1 MNTVDA
7 GGRSDHTLD
16 WLSAMPLPHMLEHH
30 RVLRGVLAGITV
42 LALSIALMLYMMG
55 ARFRSDVLR
64 AVSSA
69 APPILSAG
77 ELNLLALCVVLAV
90 AGLVSM
96 VAAALSA
103 RVVKSIGYWHQ
114 EPDISP
120 ASAAWIR
127 GMMNGRDWSSVLP
140 RALAASVLSLASKGA
155 IALLPGNV
163 ARNVAAGMVG
173 NQQGGCTGGVIAGVY
188 GNPRASVAF
197 ADVPGAQVAGALPG
211 QTFTPVQASVPAMAD
226 PQTPATAVPRPA
238 VVVTPSPYD
247 PADSKTFPGKTTPDP
262 IRRAT
267 DGWLG
272 FDGPEGSV
280 TTIVILPAAHDPHL
294 ALYDSEMAAL
304 DVLERVAQ
312 HKGVTM
318 FDTSQMR
325 ETYRNWGD
333 GTQALTGFSDRMRLE
348 FHGLHATHRVGRLAL
363 VCGLVLLP
371 VSFVALAVLMP
382 QGLIALLPAVTM
394 VLAMTML
401 LGTNRYGFTYTGR
414 YYATQVNG
422 LADYLEDFGEFKDRD
437 IPDLKLWNRYLVF
450 AAAFGIANKALW
462 RGRDTIPIVI
472 DEQEF
477 EDQFTFVGMALDAGV
492 DHAINLWNWLFG
504 D

>member
-1 MNTVDA
+1 MYIVDA
-7 GGRSDHTLD
+7 GGRPDHALD
-16 WLSAMPLPHMLEHH
+16 WLSAMPLPHFLEHH
-30 RVLRGVLAGITV
+30 RVLRGAFAGIIV
-42 LALSIALMLYMMG
+42 LALSVAAMVYIAG
-55 ARFRSDVLR
+55 DRFRSDVLR

-69 APPILSAG
+69 APPSLSTG
-77 ELNLLALCVVLAV
+77 QLNLLALCVALAV

-103 RVVKSIGYWHQ
+103 RVVKSIGYWRQ

-127 GMMNGRDWSSVLP
+127 GMMDGRDWSSVLP

-163 ARNVAAGMVG
+163 GRNATAGAAGRKQTAG
-173 NQQGGCTGGVIAGVY
+173 HPGGYIADAY

-197 ADVPGAQVAGALPG
+197 ADVPGAQVLDAMPG
-211 QTFTPVQASVPAMAD
+211 QTFTPVSPQPSTPTGVPG
-226 PQTPATAVPRPA
+226 PA
-238 VVVTPSPYD
+238 VAVTPSPYA
-247 PADSKTFPGKTTPDP
+247 PADSDTSPGKTTPDP
-262 IRRAT
+262 IHRVA

-348 FHGLHATHRVGRLAL
+348 FRGLHATHRVGRLAL

-371 VSFVALAVLMP
+371 VSFVALAVLMA

-394 VLAMTML
+394 VLAVTML
-401 LGTNRYGFTYTGR
+401 LGTNRYGLTYTGR

>member
-1 MNTVDA
+1 MYIVDA
-7 GGRSDHTLD
+7 GGRPDHALD
-16 WLSAMPLPHMLEHH
+16 WLSAMPLPHFLEHH
-30 RVLRGVLAGITV
+30 RVLRGAFAGIIV
-42 LALSIALMLYMMG
+42 LALSVAAMVYIAG
-55 ARFRSDVLR
+55 DRFRSDVLR

-69 APPILSAG
+69 APPSLTTG
-77 ELNLLALCVVLAV
+77 QLNLLALCVALAV

-103 RVVKSIGYWHQ
+103 RVVKSIGYWRQ

-163 ARNVAAGMVG
+163 GRNATAGAAGRKQTAG
-173 NQQGGCTGGVIAGVY
+173 HPGGYIADAY

-197 ADVPGAQVAGALPG
+197 ADVPGAQILDAMPG
-211 QTFTPVQASVPAMAD
+211 QTFTPVSSQPSTPTGVPG
-226 PQTPATAVPRPA
+226 PA
-238 VVVTPSPYD
+238 VAVTPSPYA
-247 PADSKTFPGKTTPDP
+247 PADSDTSPGKTTPDP
-262 IRRAT
+262 IHRVA

-348 FHGLHATHRVGRLAL
+348 FRGLHATHRVGRLAL

-371 VSFVALAVLMP
+371 VSFVALAVLMA

-394 VLAMTML
+394 VLAVTML
-401 LGTNRYGFTYTGR
+401 LGTNRYGLTYTGR

>member
-1 MNTVDA
+1 MYIVDA
-7 GGRSDHTLD
+7 GGRPDHALD
-16 WLSAMPLPHMLEHH
+16 WLSAMPLPHFLEHH
-30 RVLRGVLAGITV
+30 RVLRGAFAGLIV
-42 LALSIALMLYMMG
+42 LALSIVLMLYIMG
-55 ARFRSDVLR
+55 ARFRSDVLQ

-69 APPILSAG
+69 APPSLSTG
-77 ELNLLALCVVLAV
+77 QLNLLALCVALAV

-103 RVVKSIGYWHQ
+103 RVVKSIGYWRQ

-163 ARNVAAGMVG
+163 GRNAAAGAA
-173 NQQGGCTGGVIAGVY
+173 GGKQTAGHSGEYIADAY

-197 ADVPGAQVAGALPG
+197 ADVPGAQVLDAMPG
-211 QTFTPVQASVPAMAD
+211 QTFTPVS
-226 PQTPATAVPRPA
+226 PQPSTPTAVPGPA
-238 VVVTPSPYD
+238 VVVTPSPYA
-247 PADSKTFPGKTTPDP
+247 PADSDTSPGKTTPDP
-262 IRRAT
+262 IHRVA

-348 FHGLHATHRVGRLAL
+348 FRGLHATHRVGRLAL

-371 VSFVALAVLMP
+371 VSFVALAVLMA

-394 VLAMTML
+394 VLAVTML
-401 LGTNRYGFTYTGR
+401 LGTNRYGLTYTGR

>member
-1 MNTVDA
+1 MYIVDA
-7 GGRSDHTLD
+7 GGRPDHALD
-16 WLSAMPLPHMLEHH
+16 WLSAMPLPHFLEHH
-30 RVLRGVLAGITV
+30 RVLRGAFAGIIV
-42 LALSIALMLYMMG
+42 LALSVAAMVYIAG
-55 ARFRSDVLR
+55 DRFRSDVLR

-69 APPILSAG
+69 APPSLTTG
-77 ELNLLALCVVLAV
+77 QLNLLALCVALAV

-103 RVVKSIGYWHQ
+103 RVVKSIAYWRQ

-127 GMMNGRDWSSVLP
+127 GMMDGRDWSSVLP

-163 ARNVAAGMVG
+163 GRNAAAGAA
-173 NQQGGCTGGVIAGVY
+173 GGKQTAGHPGGYIADAY

-197 ADVPGAQVAGALPG
+197 ADVPGAQVLDAMPG
-211 QTFTPVQASVPAMAD
+211 QTFTPVSPQPSTPTGVPG
-226 PQTPATAVPRPA
+226 PA
-238 VVVTPSPYD
+238 VAVTPSPYA
-247 PADSKTFPGKTTPDP
+247 PADSDTSPGKTTPDP
-262 IRRAT
+262 IHRVA

-348 FHGLHATHRVGRLAL
+348 FRGLHATHRVGRLAL

-371 VSFVALAVLMP
+371 VSFVALAVLMA

-394 VLAMTML
+394 VLAVTML
-401 LGTNRYGFTYTGR
+401 LGTNRYGLTYTGR

>member
-1 MNTVDA
+1 MYIVDA
-7 GGRSDHTLD
+7 GGRPDHTLD
-16 WLSAMPLPHMLEHH
+16 WLSAMPLPHFLEHH
-30 RVLRGVLAGITV
+30 RVLRGVLAGLIV
-42 LALSIALMLYMMG
+42 LALSIVLMLYIMG
-55 ARFRSDVLR
+55 ARFRSDVLQ

-69 APPILSAG
+69 APPSLSTG
-77 ELNLLALCVVLAV
+77 QLNLLALCVALAV

-96 VAAALSA
+96 VVAALSA
-103 RVVKSIGYWHQ
+103 RVVKSIGYWRQ

-163 ARNVAAGMVG
+163 GRNAAAGAA
-173 NQQGGCTGGVIAGVY
+173 GGKQTAGHPGGYIADAY

-197 ADVPGAQVAGALPG
+197 ADVPGAQVLDAMPG
-211 QTFTPVQASVPAMAD
+211 QTFTPVSSQPSTPTGVPG
-226 PQTPATAVPRPA
+226 PA
-238 VVVTPSPYD
+238 VAVTPSPYA
-247 PADSKTFPGKTTPDP
+247 PADSDTSPGKTTPDL
-262 IRRAT
+262 IHRVA

-348 FHGLHATHRVGRLAL
+348 FRGLHATHRVGRLAL

-371 VSFVALAVLMP
+371 VSFVALAVLMA

-394 VLAMTML
+394 VLAVTML
-401 LGTNRYGFTYTGR
+401 LGTNRYGLTYTGR

>member
-1 MNTVDA
+1 MYIVDA
-7 GGRSDHTLD
+7 GGRPDHALD
-16 WLSAMPLPHMLEHH
+16 WLSAMPLPHFLEHH
-30 RVLRGVLAGITV
+30 RVLRGAFAGIIV
-42 LALSIALMLYMMG
+42 LALSVAAMVYIAG
-55 ARFRSDVLR
+55 DRFRSDVLR

-69 APPILSAG
+69 APPSLSTG
-77 ELNLLALCVVLAV
+77 QLNLLALCVALAV

-103 RVVKSIGYWHQ
+103 RVVKSIGYWRQ

-163 ARNVAAGMVG
+163 GRNAAAGAA
-173 NQQGGCTGGVIAGVY
+173 GGKQTAGHPGGYIADAY

-197 ADVPGAQVAGALPG
+197 ADVPGAQILDAMPG
-211 QTFTPVQASVPAMAD
+211 QTFTPVSSQPSTPTGVPGPTVA
-226 PQTPATAVPRPA
+226 
-238 VVVTPSPYD
+238 VTPSPYA
-247 PADSKTFPGKTTPDP
+247 PADSDTSPGKTTPDP
-262 IRRAT
+262 IHRVA
-267 DGWLG
+267 DGWFG

-348 FHGLHATHRVGRLAL
+348 FRGLHATHRVGRLAL

-371 VSFVALAVLMP
+371 VSFVALAVLMA

-394 VLAMTML
+394 VLAVTML
-401 LGTNRYGFTYTGR
+401 LGTNRYGLTYTGR

>member
-1 MNTVDA
+1 MNIVGT
-7 GGRSDHTLD
+7 GGRSDNTLD
-16 WLSAMPLPHMLEHH
+16 WLSAMPLPHILEHH
-30 RVLRGVLAGITV
+30 RVLRGVLAGIIV
-42 LALSIALMLYMMG
+42 LALSAAAMLYIAG
-55 ARFRSDVLR
+55 YRFRSDVLR

-69 APPILSAG
+69 APPTLSAG

-90 AGLVSM
+90 TGLVSM
-96 VAAALSA
+96 VVAALSA
-103 RVVKSIGYWHQ
+103 RVVKSIGYWRQ

-127 GMMNGRDWSSVLP
+127 GMMDGRDWSSVLP

-163 ARNVAAGMVG
+163 ARNAAAGVAG
-173 NQQGGCTGGVIAGVY
+173 NQLSGSAGGVIAGAY
-188 GNPRASVAF
+188 GNPRASVAC
-197 ADVPGAQVAGALPG
+197 ADVSGAQVAGALPG
-211 QTFTPVQASVPAMAD
+211 QKFTPVQATAPAMAD
-226 PQTPATAVPRPA
+226 PQTPATAVPGPA
-238 VVVTPSPYD
+238 VVVTPSPYA
-247 PADSKTFPGKTTPDP
+247 PADSDTSPGKTTPDP
-262 IRRAT
+262 IHRVA

-348 FHGLHATHRVGRLAL
+348 FRGLHATHRVGRLAL
-363 VCGLVLLP
+363 GCGLVLLP
-371 VSFVALAVLMP
+371 VSFVALAVLMT

-394 VLAMTML
+394 VLAVTML
-401 LGTNRYGFTYTGR
+401 LGTNRYGLTYTGR

-477 EDQFTFVGMALDAGV
+477 EDQFTSVGMALDAGV

>member
-1 MNTVDA
+1 MYIVDA
-7 GGRSDHTLD
+7 GGRPDHALD
-16 WLSAMPLPHMLEHH
+16 WLSAMPLPHFLEHH
-30 RVLRGVLAGITV
+30 RVLRGAFAGIIV
-42 LALSIALMLYMMG
+42 LALGVAAMVYIAG
-55 ARFRSDVLR
+55 DRFRSDVLR

-69 APPILSAG
+69 APPSLSTG
-77 ELNLLALCVVLAV
+77 QLNLLALCVALAV

-96 VAAALSA
+96 VVAALSA
-103 RVVKSIGYWHQ
+103 RVVKSIGYWRQ

-127 GMMNGRDWSSVLP
+127 GMMDGRDWSSVLP

-163 ARNVAAGMVG
+163 GRNATAGAAGRKQTAG
-173 NQQGGCTGGVIAGVY
+173 HLGGYIADAY

-197 ADVPGAQVAGALPG
+197 ADVPGAQILDAMPG
-211 QTFTPVQASVPAMAD
+211 QTFTPVSSQPSTPTGVPGPTVA
-226 PQTPATAVPRPA
+226 
-238 VVVTPSPYD
+238 VTPSPYA
-247 PADSKTFPGKTTPDP
+247 PADSDTSPGKTTPDP
-262 IRRAT
+262 IHRVA
-267 DGWLG
+267 DGWFG

-348 FHGLHATHRVGRLAL
+348 FRGLHATHRVGRLAL

-371 VSFVALAVLMP
+371 VSFVALAVLMA

-394 VLAMTML
+394 VLAVTML
-401 LGTNRYGFTYTGR
+401 LGTNRYGLTYTGR

>member
-1 MNTVDA
+1 VYIVDA
-7 GGRSDHTLD
+7 GGRPDHALD
-16 WLSAMPLPHMLEHH
+16 WLSAMPLPHFLEHH
-30 RVLRGVLAGITV
+30 RVLRGAFAGIIV
-42 LALSIALMLYMMG
+42 LALSVAAMVYIAG
-55 ARFRSDVLR
+55 DRFRSDVLR

-69 APPILSAG
+69 APPSLSTG
-77 ELNLLALCVVLAV
+77 QLNLLALCVALAV

-96 VAAALSA
+96 VVAALSA
-103 RVVKSIGYWHQ
+103 RVVKSIGYWRQ

-127 GMMNGRDWSSVLP
+127 GMMDGRDWSSVLP

-163 ARNVAAGMVG
+163 GRNATAGAAGRKQTAG
-173 NQQGGCTGGVIAGVY
+173 HPGGYIADAY

-197 ADVPGAQVAGALPG
+197 ADVPGAQILDAMPG
-211 QTFTPVQASVPAMAD
+211 QTFTPVSSQPSTPTGVPG
-226 PQTPATAVPRPA
+226 PA
-238 VVVTPSPYD
+238 VAVAPSPYA
-247 PADSKTFPGKTTPDP
+247 PADSDTSPGKTTPDP
-262 IRRAT
+262 IHRVA

-348 FHGLHATHRVGRLAL
+348 FRGLHATHRVGRLAL

-371 VSFVALAVLMP
+371 VSFVALAVLMA

-394 VLAMTML
+394 VLAVTML
-401 LGTNRYGFTYTGR
+401 LGTNRYGLTYTGR

>member
-1 MNTVDA
+1 MYIVDA
-7 GGRSDHTLD
+7 GGRPDHALD
-16 WLSAMPLPHMLEHH
+16 WLSAMPLPHFLEHH
-30 RVLRGVLAGITV
+30 RVLRGAFAGLIV
-42 LALSIALMLYMMG
+42 LALSIVLMLYIMG
-55 ARFRSDVLR
+55 ARFRSDVLQ

-69 APPILSAG
+69 APPSLSTG
-77 ELNLLALCVVLAV
+77 QLNLLALCVALAV

-96 VAAALSA
+96 VVAALSA
-103 RVVKSIGYWHQ
+103 RVVKSIGYWRQ

-127 GMMNGRDWSSVLP
+127 GMMDGRDWSSVLP

-163 ARNVAAGMVG
+163 GRNATAGAAGRKQTAG
-173 NQQGGCTGGVIAGVY
+173 HPGGYIADAY

-197 ADVPGAQVAGALPG
+197 ADVPGAQILDAMPG
-211 QTFTPVQASVPAMAD
+211 QTFTPVSSQPSTPTGVPG
-226 PQTPATAVPRPA
+226 PA
-238 VVVTPSPYD
+238 VAVTPSPYA
-247 PADSKTFPGKTTPDP
+247 PADSDTSPGKTTPDP
-262 IRRAT
+262 IHRVA

-348 FHGLHATHRVGRLAL
+348 FRGLHATHRVGRLAL

-371 VSFVALAVLMP
+371 VSFVALAVLMA

-394 VLAMTML
+394 VLAVTML
-401 LGTNRYGFTYTGR
+401 LGTNRYGLTYTGR

-437 IPDLKLWNRYLVF
+437 IPDLKLSNRYLVF

>member
-1 MNTVDA
+1 MYIVDA
-7 GGRSDHTLD
+7 GGRPDHALD
-16 WLSAMPLPHMLEHH
+16 WLSAMPLPHFLEHH
-30 RVLRGVLAGITV
+30 RVLRGAFAGIIV
-42 LALSIALMLYMMG
+42 LALGVAAMVYIAG
-55 ARFRSDVLR
+55 DRFRSDVLR

-69 APPILSAG
+69 APPSLSTG
-77 ELNLLALCVVLAV
+77 QLNLLALCVALAV

-96 VAAALSA
+96 VVAALSA
-103 RVVKSIGYWHQ
+103 RVVKSIGYRRQ

-163 ARNVAAGMVG
+163 GRNATAGAAGRKQTAG
-173 NQQGGCTGGVIAGVY
+173 HPGGYIADAY

-197 ADVPGAQVAGALPG
+197 ADVPGAQILDAMPG
-211 QTFTPVQASVPAMAD
+211 QTFTPVSSQPSTPTGVPG
-226 PQTPATAVPRPA
+226 PA
-238 VVVTPSPYD
+238 VAVTPSPYA
-247 PADSKTFPGKTTPDP
+247 PADSDTSPGKTTPDP
-262 IRRAT
+262 IHRVA
-267 DGWLG
+267 DGWFG

-348 FHGLHATHRVGRLAL
+348 FRGLHATHRVGRLAL

-371 VSFVALAVLMP
+371 VSFVALAVLMA

-394 VLAMTML
+394 VLAVTML
-401 LGTNRYGFTYTGR
+401 LGTNRYGLTYTGR

-450 AAAFGIANKALW
+450 ATAFGIANKALW

-472 DEQEF
+472 DEQEL

>member
-1 MNTVDA
+1 MYIVDA
-7 GGRSDHTLD
+7 GGRPDHALD
-16 WLSAMPLPHMLEHH
+16 WLSAMPLPHFLEHH
-30 RVLRGVLAGITV
+30 RVLRGAFAGLIV
-42 LALSIALMLYMMG
+42 LALSIVLMLYIMG
-55 ARFRSDVLR
+55 ARFRSDVLQ

-69 APPILSAG
+69 APPSLSTG
-77 ELNLLALCVVLAV
+77 QLNLLALCVALAV

-103 RVVKSIGYWHQ
+103 RVVKSIGYWRQ

-155 IALLPGNV
+155 IALLPGNA

-173 NQQGGCTGGVIAGVY
+173 NQQGGCTGGVIAGAY
-188 GNPRASVAF
+188 GNPRASAAF

-211 QTFTPVQASVPAMAD
+211 QTFTPVSPQPSTPTGVPG
-226 PQTPATAVPRPA
+226 PA
-238 VVVTPSPYD
+238 VAVTPSPYA
-247 PADSKTFPGKTTPDP
+247 PADSDTSPGKTTPDP
-262 IRRAT
+262 IHRVA

-272 FDGPEGSV
+272 FDGPDGSV

-348 FHGLHATHRVGRLAL
+348 FRGLHATHRVGRLAL

-371 VSFVALAVLMP
+371 VSFVALAVLMA

-394 VLAMTML
+394 VLAVTML
-401 LGTNRYGFTYTGR
+401 LGTNRYGLTYTGR

-477 EDQFTFVGMALDAGV
+477 EDQFSFVGMALDAGV
-492 DHAINLWNWLFG
+492 DHAITLWNWLFG

>member
-1 MNTVDA
+1 MYIVDA
-7 GGRSDHTLD
+7 GGRPDHALD
-16 WLSAMPLPHMLEHH
+16 WLSAMPLPHFLEHH
-30 RVLRGVLAGITV
+30 RVLRGAFAGIIV
-42 LALSIALMLYMMG
+42 LALSVAAMVYIAG
-55 ARFRSDVLR
+55 DRFRSDVLR

-69 APPILSAG
+69 APPSLSTG
-77 ELNLLALCVVLAV
+77 QLNLLALCVALAV

-103 RVVKSIGYWHQ
+103 RVVKSIGYWRQ

-163 ARNVAAGMVG
+163 GRNATAGAAGRKQTAG
-173 NQQGGCTGGVIAGVY
+173 HPGGYIADAY

-197 ADVPGAQVAGALPG
+197 ADVPGAQILDAMPG
-211 QTFTPVQASVPAMAD
+211 QTFTPVSSQPSTPTGVPG
-226 PQTPATAVPRPA
+226 PA
-238 VVVTPSPYD
+238 VAVTPSPYA
-247 PADSKTFPGKTTPDP
+247 PADSDTSPGKTTPDP
-262 IRRAT
+262 IHRVA

-348 FHGLHATHRVGRLAL
+348 FRGLHATHRVGRLAL

-371 VSFVALAVLMP
+371 VSFVALAVLMA

-394 VLAMTML
+394 VLAVTML
-401 LGTNRYGFTYTGR
+401 LGTNRYGLTYTGR

>member
-1 MNTVDA
+1 MYIVDT
-7 GGRSDHTLD
+7 GGRPDHTLD
-16 WLSAMPLPHMLEHH
+16 WLSAMPLPRMLERH
-30 RVLRGVLAGITV
+30 RVLRGVLAGLIV
-42 LALSIALMLYMMG
+42 LALSIVLMLYIMG
-55 ARFRSDVLR
+55 VRFCSDVLR

-69 APPILSAG
+69 APPTLSAG

-90 AGLVSM
+90 AGLASM
-96 VAAALSA
+96 VAAALST
-103 RVVKSIGYWHQ
+103 RVVKSIGYWRQ

-163 ARNVAAGMVG
+163 ARNVTAGAAGG
-173 NQQGGCTGGVIAGVY
+173 KQTAGHPGGYIADAY
-188 GNPRASVAF
+188 GNPCASVAF
-197 ADVPGAQVAGALPG
+197 ADVPGAQVLDAMPG
-211 QTFTPVQASVPAMAD
+211 QTFTPVSPQPSTPTGVPG
-226 PQTPATAVPRPA
+226 PA
-238 VVVTPSPYD
+238 VAVTPSPYA
-247 PADSKTFPGKTTPDP
+247 PADSDTSPGKTTPDP
-262 IRRAT
+262 IHHVT

-272 FDGPEGSV
+272 FDGPEGSA

-304 DVLERVAQ
+304 DVLGRVAQ

-348 FHGLHATHRVGRLAL
+348 FRSLHATHRVGRLAL

-371 VSFVALAVLMP
+371 VSFVALAVLMA

-394 VLAMTML
+394 VLAVTVL
-401 LGTNRYGFTYTGR
+401 LGTNRYGLTYTGR

-450 AAAFGIANKALW
+450 SAAFGIANKALW

>member
-1 MNTVDA
+1 MYIVDA
-7 GGRSDHTLD
+7 GGRPDHALD
-16 WLSAMPLPHMLEHH
+16 WLSAMPLPHFLEHH
-30 RVLRGVLAGITV
+30 RVLRGAFAGIIV
-42 LALSIALMLYMMG
+42 LALSVAAMVYIAG
-55 ARFRSDVLR
+55 DRFRSDVLR

-69 APPILSAG
+69 APPSLSTG
-77 ELNLLALCVVLAV
+77 QLNLLALCVALAV

-96 VAAALSA
+96 VVAALSA
-103 RVVKSIGYWHQ
+103 RVVKSIGYWRQ

-127 GMMNGRDWSSVLP
+127 GMMDGRDWSSVLP

-163 ARNVAAGMVG
+163 GRNATAGAAGRKQTAG
-173 NQQGGCTGGVIAGVY
+173 HPGGYIADAY

-197 ADVPGAQVAGALPG
+197 ADVPGAQILDAMPG
-211 QTFTPVQASVPAMAD
+211 QTFTPVSSQPSTPTGVPG
-226 PQTPATAVPRPA
+226 PA
-238 VVVTPSPYD
+238 VAVTPSPYA
-247 PADSKTFPGKTTPDP
+247 PADSDTSPGKTTPDP
-262 IRRAT
+262 IHRVA

-348 FHGLHATHRVGRLAL
+348 FRGLHATHRVGRLAL

-371 VSFVALAVLMP
+371 VSFVALAVLMA

-394 VLAMTML
+394 VLAVTML
-401 LGTNRYGFTYTGR
+401 LGTNRYGLTYTGR

>member
-1 MNTVDA
+1 MYIVDA
-7 GGRSDHTLD
+7 CGRPDHALD
-16 WLSAMPLPHMLEHH
+16 WLSAMPLPHFLEHH
-30 RVLRGVLAGITV
+30 RVLRGAFAGIIV
-42 LALSIALMLYMMG
+42 LALSVAAMVYIAG
-55 ARFRSDVLR
+55 DRFRSDVLR

-69 APPILSAG
+69 APPSLSTG
-77 ELNLLALCVVLAV
+77 QLNLLALCVALAV

-103 RVVKSIGYWHQ
+103 RVVKSIGYWRQ

-163 ARNVAAGMVG
+163 GRNATAGAAGRKQTAG
-173 NQQGGCTGGVIAGVY
+173 HPGGYIADAY

-197 ADVPGAQVAGALPG
+197 ADVPGAQILDAMPG
-211 QTFTPVQASVPAMAD
+211 QTFTPVSSQPSTPTGVPG
-226 PQTPATAVPRPA
+226 PA
-238 VVVTPSPYD
+238 VAVTPSPYA
-247 PADSKTFPGKTTPDP
+247 PADSDTSPGKTTPDP
-262 IRRAT
+262 IHRVA

-348 FHGLHATHRVGRLAL
+348 FRGLHATHRVGRLAL

-371 VSFVALAVLMP
+371 VSFVALAVLMA

-394 VLAMTML
+394 VLAVTML
-401 LGTNRYGFTYTGR
+401 LGTNRYGLTYTGR

-492 DHAINLWNWLFG
+492 DHVINLWNWLFG

>member
-1 MNTVDA
+1 MYIVDA
-7 GGRSDHTLD
+7 GGRPDHALD
-16 WLSAMPLPHMLEHH
+16 WLSAMPLPHFLEHH
-30 RVLRGVLAGITV
+30 RVLRGAFAGIIV
-42 LALSIALMLYMMG
+42 LALSVAAMVYIAG
-55 ARFRSDVLR
+55 DRFRSDVLR

-69 APPILSAG
+69 APPSLSTG
-77 ELNLLALCVVLAV
+77 QLNLLALCVALAV

-103 RVVKSIGYWHQ
+103 RVVKSIGYWRQ

-163 ARNVAAGMVG
+163 GRNAAAGAA
-173 NQQGGCTGGVIAGVY
+173 GGKQTAGHPGEYIADAY
-188 GNPRASVAF
+188 GNPRAYVAF
-197 ADVPGAQVAGALPG
+197 ADVPGAQVLDAMPG
-211 QTFTPVQASVPAMAD
+211 QTFTPVSPQPSTPTGVPG
-226 PQTPATAVPRPA
+226 PA
-238 VVVTPSPYD
+238 VAVTPSPYA
-247 PADSKTFPGKTTPDP
+247 PADSDTSPGKTTPDP
-262 IRRAT
+262 IHRVA

-348 FHGLHATHRVGRLAL
+348 FRGLHATHRVGRLAL

-371 VSFVALAVLMP
+371 VSFVALAVLMA

-394 VLAMTML
+394 VLAVTML
-401 LGTNRYGFTYTGR
+401 LGTNRYGLTYTGR

>member
-1 MNTVDA
+1 MYIVDA
-7 GGRSDHTLD
+7 GGRPDHALD
-16 WLSAMPLPHMLEHH
+16 WLSAMPLPHFLEHH
-30 RVLRGVLAGITV
+30 RVLRGAFAGLIV
-42 LALSIALMLYMMG
+42 LALSIVLMLYIMG
-55 ARFRSDVLR
+55 ARFRSDVLQ

-69 APPILSAG
+69 APPSLSTG
-77 ELNLLALCVVLAV
+77 QLNLLALCVALAV

-103 RVVKSIGYWHQ
+103 RVVKSIGYWRQ

-127 GMMNGRDWSSVLP
+127 GMMDGRDWSSVLP

-163 ARNVAAGMVG
+163 GRNAAAGAA
-173 NQQGGCTGGVIAGVY
+173 GGKQTAGHPGGYIADAY

-197 ADVPGAQVAGALPG
+197 ADVPGAQILDAMPG
-211 QTFTPVQASVPAMAD
+211 QTFTPVSSQPSTPTGVPG
-226 PQTPATAVPRPA
+226 PA
-238 VVVTPSPYD
+238 VAVTPSPYA
-247 PADSKTFPGKTTPDP
+247 PADSDTSPGKTTPDP
-262 IRRAT
+262 IHRVA

-348 FHGLHATHRVGRLAL
+348 FRGLHATHRVGRLAL

-371 VSFVALAVLMP
+371 VSFVALAVLMA

-394 VLAMTML
+394 VLAVTML
-401 LGTNRYGFTYTGR
+401 LGTNRYGLTYTGR

>member
-1 MNTVDA
+1 MYIVDA
-7 GGRSDHTLD
+7 GGRPDHALD
-16 WLSAMPLPHMLEHH
+16 WLSAMPLPHFLEHH
-30 RVLRGVLAGITV
+30 RVLRGAFAGIIV
-42 LALSIALMLYMMG
+42 LALSVAAMVYIAG
-55 ARFRSDVLR
+55 DRFRSDVLR

-69 APPILSAG
+69 APPSLSTG
-77 ELNLLALCVVLAV
+77 QLNLLALCVALAV

-96 VAAALSA
+96 VVAALSA
-103 RVVKSIGYWHQ
+103 RVVKSIGYWRQ

-163 ARNVAAGMVG
+163 RRNATAGAAGRKQTAG
-173 NQQGGCTGGVIAGVY
+173 HPGGYIADAY

-197 ADVPGAQVAGALPG
+197 ADVPGAQVLDAMPG
-211 QTFTPVQASVPAMAD
+211 QTFTPVSPQSSTPTGVPG
-226 PQTPATAVPRPA
+226 PA
-238 VVVTPSPYD
+238 VAVTPSPYA
-247 PADSKTFPGKTTPDP
+247 PADSDTSPGKTTPDP
-262 IRRAT
+262 IHRVA

-272 FDGPEGSV
+272 FNGPEGSV

-348 FHGLHATHRVGRLAL
+348 FRGLHATHRVGRLAL

-371 VSFVALAVLMP
+371 VSFVALAVLMA

-394 VLAMTML
+394 VLAVTML
-401 LGTNRYGFTYTGR
+401 LGTNRYGLTYTGR

-450 AAAFGIANKALW
+450 AAAFGIANKTLW

>member
-1 MNTVDA
+1 MYIVDA
-7 GGRSDHTLD
+7 GGRPDHALD
-16 WLSAMPLPHMLEHH
+16 WLSAMPLPHFLEHH
-30 RVLRGVLAGITV
+30 RVLRGAFAGIIV
-42 LALSIALMLYMMG
+42 LALSVAAMVYIAG
-55 ARFRSDVLR
+55 DRFRSDVLR

-69 APPILSAG
+69 APPSLTTG
-77 ELNLLALCVVLAV
+77 QLNLLALCVALAV

-103 RVVKSIGYWHQ
+103 RVVKSIGYWRQ

-127 GMMNGRDWSSVLP
+127 GMMDGRDWSSVLP
-140 RALAASVLSLASKGA
+140 RALAASVLSLASKGT

-163 ARNVAAGMVG
+163 GRNATAGAAGRKQTAG
-173 NQQGGCTGGVIAGVY
+173 HPGGYIADAY

-197 ADVPGAQVAGALPG
+197 ADVPGAQVLDAMPG
-211 QTFTPVQASVPAMAD
+211 QTFTPVSPQPSTPTGVPG
-226 PQTPATAVPRPA
+226 PA
-238 VVVTPSPYD
+238 VAVTPSPYA
-247 PADSKTFPGKTTPDP
+247 PADSDTSPGKTTPDP
-262 IRRAT
+262 IHRVA

-348 FHGLHATHRVGRLAL
+348 FRGLHATHRVGRLAL

-371 VSFVALAVLMP
+371 VSFVALAVLMA

-394 VLAMTML
+394 VLAVTML
-401 LGTNRYGFTYTGR
+401 LGTNRYGLTYTGR

-492 DHAINLWNWLFG
+492 DHVISLWNWLFG

>member
-1 MNTVDA
+1 MYIVDA
-7 GGRSDHTLD
+7 GGRPDHALD
-16 WLSAMPLPHMLEHH
+16 WLSAMPLPHFLEHH
-30 RVLRGVLAGITV
+30 RVLRGAFAGIIV
-42 LALSIALMLYMMG
+42 LALSVAAMVYIAG
-55 ARFRSDVLR
+55 DRFRSDVLR

-69 APPILSAG
+69 APPSLTTG
-77 ELNLLALCVVLAV
+77 QLNLLALCVALAV

-96 VAAALSA
+96 VVAALSA
-103 RVVKSIGYWHQ
+103 RVVKSIGYWRQ

-127 GMMNGRDWSSVLP
+127 GMMDGRDWSSVLP

-163 ARNVAAGMVG
+163 GRNATAGAAGRKQTAG
-173 NQQGGCTGGVIAGVY
+173 HPGGYIADAY

-197 ADVPGAQVAGALPG
+197 ADVPGAQILDAMPG
-211 QTFTPVQASVPAMAD
+211 QTFTPVSSQPSTPTGVPG
-226 PQTPATAVPRPA
+226 PA
-238 VVVTPSPYD
+238 VAVTPSPYA
-247 PADSKTFPGKTTPDP
+247 PADSDTSPGKTTPDP
-262 IRRAT
+262 IHRVA

-348 FHGLHATHRVGRLAL
+348 FRGLHATHRVGRLAL

-371 VSFVALAVLMP
+371 VSFVALAVLMA

-394 VLAMTML
+394 VLAVTML
-401 LGTNRYGFTYTGR
+401 LGTNRYGLTYTGR

>member
-1 MNTVDA
+1 MYIVDA
-7 GGRSDHTLD
+7 GGRPDHALD
-16 WLSAMPLPHMLEHH
+16 WLSAMPLPHFLEHH
-30 RVLRGVLAGITV
+30 RVLRGAFAGIIV
-42 LALSIALMLYMMG
+42 LALSVAAMVYIAG
-55 ARFRSDVLR
+55 DRFRSDVLR

-69 APPILSAG
+69 APPSLSTG
-77 ELNLLALCVVLAV
+77 QLNLLALCVALAV

-96 VAAALSA
+96 VVAALSA
-103 RVVKSIGYWHQ
+103 RVVKSIGYWRQ

-127 GMMNGRDWSSVLP
+127 GMMDGRDWSSVLP

-163 ARNVAAGMVG
+163 GRNATAGAAGRKQTAG
-173 NQQGGCTGGVIAGVY
+173 HPGGYIADAY

-197 ADVPGAQVAGALPG
+197 ADVPGAQILDAMPG
-211 QTFTPVQASVPAMAD
+211 QTFTPVSSQPSTPTGVPGPTVA
-226 PQTPATAVPRPA
+226 
-238 VVVTPSPYD
+238 VTPSPYA
-247 PADSKTFPGKTTPDP
+247 PADSGTSPGKTTPDP
-262 IRRAT
+262 IHRVA
-267 DGWLG
+267 DGWFG

-348 FHGLHATHRVGRLAL
+348 FRGLHATHRVGRLAL

-371 VSFVALAVLMP
+371 VSFVALAVLMA

-394 VLAMTML
+394 VLAVTML
-401 LGTNRYGFTYTGR
+401 LGTNRYGLTYTGR

>member
-1 MNTVDA
+1 MYIVDA
-7 GGRSDHTLD
+7 GGRPDHALD
-16 WLSAMPLPHMLEHH
+16 WLSAMPLPHFLEHH
-30 RVLRGVLAGITV
+30 RVLRGAFAGLIV
-42 LALSIALMLYMMG
+42 LALSIVLMLYIMG
-55 ARFRSDVLR
+55 ARFRSDVLQ

-69 APPILSAG
+69 APPSLTTG
-77 ELNLLALCVVLAV
+77 QLNLLALCVALAV

-96 VAAALSA
+96 VVAALSA
-103 RVVKSIGYWHQ
+103 RVVKSIGYWRQ

-127 GMMNGRDWSSVLP
+127 GMMDGRDWSSVLP

-163 ARNVAAGMVG
+163 GRNATAGAAGRKQTAG
-173 NQQGGCTGGVIAGVY
+173 HPGGYIADAY

-197 ADVPGAQVAGALPG
+197 ADVPGAQILDAMPG
-211 QTFTPVQASVPAMAD
+211 QTFTPVSPQPSTPTGVPG
-226 PQTPATAVPRPA
+226 PA
-238 VVVTPSPYD
+238 VAVTPSPYA
-247 PADSKTFPGKTTPDP
+247 PADSDTSPGKTTPDP
-262 IRRAT
+262 IHRVA

-348 FHGLHATHRVGRLAL
+348 FRGLHATHRVGRLAL

-371 VSFVALAVLMP
+371 VSFVALAVLMA

-394 VLAMTML
+394 VLAVTML
-401 LGTNRYGFTYTGR
+401 LGTNRYGLTYTGR

-492 DHAINLWNWLFG
+492 DHVISLWNWLFG

>member
-1 MNTVDA
+1 MYIVDA
-7 GGRSDHTLD
+7 GGRPDHTLD
-16 WLSAMPLPHMLEHH
+16 WLSAMPLPHFLEHH
-30 RVLRGVLAGITV
+30 RVLRGAFAGIIV
-42 LALSIALMLYMMG
+42 LALSVAAMVYIAG

-69 APPILSAG
+69 APPTLSAG

-96 VAAALSA
+96 VVAALSA
-103 RVVKSIGYWHQ
+103 RVVKSIGYWRQ

-127 GMMNGRDWSSVLP
+127 GMMDGRDWSSVLP

-163 ARNVAAGMVG
+163 GRNATAGAAGRKQTAG
-173 NQQGGCTGGVIAGVY
+173 HPGGYIADAY
-188 GNPRASVAF
+188 GNPCASVAF
-197 ADVPGAQVAGALPG
+197 ADVPGAQILDAMPG
-211 QTFTPVQASVPAMAD
+211 QTFTPVSSQPSTPTGVPG
-226 PQTPATAVPRPA
+226 PA
-238 VVVTPSPYD
+238 VAVTPSPYA
-247 PADSKTFPGKTTPDP
+247 PADSDTSPGKTTPDP
-262 IRRAT
+262 IHRVA

-348 FHGLHATHRVGRLAL
+348 FRGLHATHRVGRLAL

-371 VSFVALAVLMP
+371 VSFVALAVLMT

-394 VLAMTML
+394 VLAVTML
-401 LGTNRYGFTYTGR
+401 LGTNRYGLTYTGR

>member
-1 MNTVDA
+1 MNIVGT
-7 GGRSDHTLD
+7 GGRSDNTLD
-16 WLSAMPLPHMLEHH
+16 WLSAMPLPHILEHH
-30 RVLRGVLAGITV
+30 RVLRGVLAGIIV
-42 LALSIALMLYMMG
+42 LALSAAAMLYIAG
-55 ARFRSDVLR
+55 YRFRSDVLR

-69 APPILSAG
+69 APPTLSAG

-90 AGLVSM
+90 AGLASM

-103 RVVKSIGYWHQ
+103 RVVKSIGYWRQ
-114 EPDISP
+114 EPDVSP

-140 RALAASVLSLASKGA
+140 RALAASVLSLASKSA

-163 ARNVAAGMVG
+163 ASNATAGAAGVKQTAG
-173 NQQGGCTGGVIAGVY
+173 HPGGYIADAY
-188 GNPRASVAF
+188 GNPCASVAF
-197 ADVPGAQVAGALPG
+197 ADVPGAQVVDAMPG
-211 QTFTPVQASVPAMAD
+211 QTFTPVSPQPSTPTGVPGS
-226 PQTPATAVPRPA
+226 AVA
-238 VVVTPSPYD
+238 VTPSPYA
-247 PADSKTFPGKTTPDP
+247 PADSDTSPGKTTPDP
-262 IRRAT
+262 IHRAT

-272 FDGPEGSV
+272 FDGPEGSA

-348 FHGLHATHRVGRLAL
+348 FRGLHATHRVGRLAL

-371 VSFVALAVLMP
+371 VSFVALAVLMT

-394 VLAMTML
+394 VLAVTML
-401 LGTNRYGFTYTGR
+401 LGTNRYGLTYTGR

>member
-30 RVLRGVLAGITV
+30 RVLRGVLAGVIA
-42 LALSIALMLYMMG
+42 LALSIALMLSMMG

-69 APPILSAG
+69 APPTLSAG

-90 AGLVSM
+90 AGLASM
-96 VAAALSA
+96 VVAALSA
-103 RVVKSIGYWHQ
+103 RVVKCIGYWRQ
-114 EPDISP
+114 EPGISP

-163 ARNVAAGMVG
+163 GRNATAGAAGG
-173 NQQGGCTGGVIAGVY
+173 KQTAGHPRGYIADAY
-188 GNPRASVAF
+188 GNPCASVAF
-197 ADVPGAQVAGALPG
+197 ADVPGAQVVDAMPG
-211 QTFTPVQASVPAMAD
+211 QTFTPVSPQPPTPTGVPG
-226 PQTPATAVPRPA
+226 PA
-238 VVVTPSPYD
+238 VAVTPSPYA
-247 PADSKTFPGKTTPDP
+247 PADSDTSPGKTTPDP
-262 IRRAT
+262 IHRVE

-333 GTQALTGFSDRMRLE
+333 GTQALAGFSDRMRLE
-348 FHGLHATHRVGRLAL
+348 FRGLHATHRVGRLAL

-371 VSFVALAVLMP
+371 VSFAALAVLMA

-394 VLAMTML
+394 VLAVTML
-401 LGTNRYGFTYTGR
+401 LGTNRYGLTYTGR

>member
-1 MNTVDA
+1 
-7 GGRSDHTLD
+7 
-16 WLSAMPLPHMLEHH
+16 MPLPHFLEHH
-30 RVLRGVLAGITV
+30 RVLRGAFAGIIV
-42 LALSIALMLYMMG
+42 LALSVAAMVYIAG
-55 ARFRSDVLR
+55 DRFRSDVLR

-69 APPILSAG
+69 APPSLSTG
-77 ELNLLALCVVLAV
+77 QLNLLALCVALAV

-96 VAAALSA
+96 VVAALSA
-103 RVVKSIGYWHQ
+103 RVVKSIGYWRQ

-127 GMMNGRDWSSVLP
+127 GMMDGRDWSSVLP

-155 IALLPGNV
+155 IALLPGNMG
-163 ARNVAAGMVG
+163 RNATAGAAGVKQTAG
-173 NQQGGCTGGVIAGVY
+173 HPGGYIADAY
-188 GNPRASVAF
+188 GNPCASVAF
-197 ADVPGAQVAGALPG
+197 ADVPGAQVVDAIPG
-211 QTFTPVQASVPAMAD
+211 QTFTPVSSQPS
-226 PQTPATAVPRPA
+226 TPTGVSGPA
-238 VVVTPSPYD
+238 VAVTPSPYA
-247 PADSKTFPGKTTPDP
+247 PADSDTSPGKTTPDP
-262 IRRAT
+262 IHRVA

-348 FHGLHATHRVGRLAL
+348 FRGLHATHRVGRLAL

-371 VSFVALAVLMP
+371 VSFVALAVLMA

-394 VLAMTML
+394 VLAVTML
-401 LGTNRYGFTYTGR
+401 LGTNRYGLTYTGR

-492 DHAINLWNWLFG
+492 DHVINLWNWLFG

>member
-1 MNTVDA
+1 MYIVDA
-7 GGRSDHTLD
+7 GGRPDHALD
-16 WLSAMPLPHMLEHH
+16 WLSAMPLPHFLEHH
-30 RVLRGVLAGITV
+30 RVLRGAFAGIIV
-42 LALSIALMLYMMG
+42 LALSVAAMVYIAG
-55 ARFRSDVLR
+55 DRFRSDVLR

-69 APPILSAG
+69 APPSLSTG
-77 ELNLLALCVVLAV
+77 QLNLLALCVALAV

-103 RVVKSIGYWHQ
+103 RVVKSIGYWRQ

-127 GMMNGRDWSSVLP
+127 GMMDGRDWSSVLP

-163 ARNVAAGMVG
+163 GRNATAGAAGRKQTAG
-173 NQQGGCTGGVIAGVY
+173 HPGGYIADAY

-197 ADVPGAQVAGALPG
+197 ADVPGAQILDAMPG
-211 QTFTPVQASVPAMAD
+211 QTFTPVSSQPSTPTGVPG
-226 PQTPATAVPRPA
+226 PA
-238 VVVTPSPYD
+238 VAVTPSPYA
-247 PADSKTFPGKTTPDP
+247 PADSDTSPGKTTPDP
-262 IRRAT
+262 IHRVA

-304 DVLERVAQ
+304 DVLERVTQ

-348 FHGLHATHRVGRLAL
+348 FRGLHATHRVGRLAL

-371 VSFVALAVLMP
+371 VSFVALAVLMA

-394 VLAMTML
+394 VLAVTML
-401 LGTNRYGFTYTGR
+401 LGTNRYGLTYTGR

>member
-1 MNTVDA
+1 MYIVDA
-7 GGRSDHTLD
+7 GGRPDHALD
-16 WLSAMPLPHMLEHH
+16 WLSAMPLPHFLEHH
-30 RVLRGVLAGITV
+30 RVLRGAFAGLIV
-42 LALSIALMLYMMG
+42 LALSIVLMLYIMG
-55 ARFRSDVLR
+55 AWFRSDVLQ

-69 APPILSAG
+69 APPSLSTG
-77 ELNLLALCVVLAV
+77 QLNLLALCVALAV

-103 RVVKSIGYWHQ
+103 RVVKSIGYWRQ

-127 GMMNGRDWSSVLP
+127 GMMDGRDWSSVLP

-163 ARNVAAGMVG
+163 GRNAAAGAA
-173 NQQGGCTGGVIAGVY
+173 GGKQTAGHPGEYIADAY
-188 GNPRASVAF
+188 DNPRASVAF
-197 ADVPGAQVAGALPG
+197 ADVPGAQVLDAMPG
-211 QTFTPVQASVPAMAD
+211 QTFTPVSPQPSTPTGVPG
-226 PQTPATAVPRPA
+226 PA
-238 VVVTPSPYD
+238 VAVTPSPYA
-247 PADSKTFPGKTTPDP
+247 PADSDTSPGKTTPDP
-262 IRRAT
+262 IHRIA

-348 FHGLHATHRVGRLAL
+348 FRGLHATHRVGRLAL

-371 VSFVALAVLMP
+371 VSFVALAVLMA

-394 VLAMTML
+394 VLAVTML
-401 LGTNRYGFTYTGR
+401 LGTNRYGLTYTGR

>member
-30 RVLRGVLAGITV
+30 RVLRGVLAGVIA
-42 LALSIALMLYMMG
+42 LALSIALMLSMMG
-55 ARFRSDVLR
+55 ARFRSDVLL

-69 APPILSAG
+69 APPTLSAG

-90 AGLVSM
+90 AGLASM
-96 VAAALSA
+96 VVAALSA
-103 RVVKSIGYWHQ
+103 RVVKCIGYWRQ
-114 EPDISP
+114 EPDVSP

-163 ARNVAAGMVG
+163 GRNATAGAAGG
-173 NQQGGCTGGVIAGVY
+173 KQTAGHPRGYIADAY
-188 GNPRASVAF
+188 GNPCASVAF
-197 ADVPGAQVAGALPG
+197 ADVPGAQVVDAMPG
-211 QTFTPVQASVPAMAD
+211 QTFTPVSPQPPTPTGVPG
-226 PQTPATAVPRPA
+226 PA
-238 VVVTPSPYD
+238 VAVTPSPYA
-247 PADSKTFPGKTTPDP
+247 PADSDTSPGKTTPDP
-262 IRRAT
+262 IHRVE

-304 DVLERVAQ
+304 DVLERVAH

-333 GTQALTGFSDRMRLE
+333 GTQALAGFSDRMRLE
-348 FHGLHATHRVGRLAL
+348 FRGLHATHRVGRLAL

-371 VSFVALAVLMP
+371 VSFAALAVLMA

-394 VLAMTML
+394 VLAVTML
-401 LGTNRYGFTYTGR
+401 LGTNRYGLTYTGR

>member
-1 MNTVDA
+1 MYIVDA
-7 GGRSDHTLD
+7 GGRPDHALD
-16 WLSAMPLPHMLEHH
+16 WLSAMPLPHFLEHH
-30 RVLRGVLAGITV
+30 RVLRGAFAGIIV
-42 LALSIALMLYMMG
+42 LALSVAAMVYIAG
-55 ARFRSDVLR
+55 DRFRSDVLR

-69 APPILSAG
+69 APPSLSTG
-77 ELNLLALCVVLAV
+77 QLNLLALCVALAV

-96 VAAALSA
+96 VVAALSA
-103 RVVKSIGYWHQ
+103 RVVKSIGYWRQ

-127 GMMNGRDWSSVLP
+127 GMMDGRDWSSVLP

-163 ARNVAAGMVG
+163 GRNATAGAAGRKQTAG
-173 NQQGGCTGGVIAGVY
+173 HPGGYIADAY

-197 ADVPGAQVAGALPG
+197 ADVPGAQILDAMPG
-211 QTFTPVQASVPAMAD
+211 QTFTPVSSQPSTPTGVPGPTVA
-226 PQTPATAVPRPA
+226 
-238 VVVTPSPYD
+238 VTPSPYA
-247 PADSKTFPGKTTPDP
+247 PADSDTSPGKTTPDP
-262 IRRAT
+262 IHRVA

-348 FHGLHATHRVGRLAL
+348 FRGLHATHRVGRLAL

-371 VSFVALAVLMP
+371 VSFVALAVLMA

-394 VLAMTML
+394 VLAVTML
-401 LGTNRYGFTYTGR
+401 LGTNRYGLTYTGR

>member
-1 MNTVDA
+1 MYIVDV
-7 GGRSDHTLD
+7 GGRPDHTLD
-16 WLSAMPLPHMLEHH
+16 WLSAMPLPHFLEHH
-30 RVLRGVLAGITV
+30 RVLRGAFAGIIV
-42 LALSIALMLYMMG
+42 LALSVAAMVYIAG
-55 ARFRSDVLR
+55 DRFRSDVLR

-69 APPILSAG
+69 APPSLSAG
-77 ELNLLALCVVLAV
+77 QLNLLALCVALAV

-96 VAAALSA
+96 VVAALSA
-103 RVVKSIGYWHQ
+103 RVVKSIGYWRQ

-155 IALLPGNV
+155 IELLPGNV
-163 ARNVAAGMVG
+163 ARNATAGAAGG
-173 NQQGGCTGGVIAGVY
+173 KQTAGHPGGYIADAY
-188 GNPRASVAF
+188 GNPRASAAF
-197 ADVPGAQVAGALPG
+197 ADVPGAQVLDAMPG
-211 QTFTPVQASVPAMAD
+211 QTFTPVSSQPSTPTGVPG
-226 PQTPATAVPRPA
+226 PA
-238 VVVTPSPYD
+238 VAVTPSPYA
-247 PADSKTFPGKTTPDP
+247 PADSDTSPGKTTPDP
-262 IRRAT
+262 IHHVA

-348 FHGLHATHRVGRLAL
+348 FRGLHATHRVGRLAL

-371 VSFVALAVLMP
+371 VSFVALAVLMA

-394 VLAMTML
+394 VLAVTML
-401 LGTNRYGFTYTGR
+401 LGTNRYGLTYTGR